1 MGQEKVPIEE
11 ITVTAQTRD
20 EQAGDQGSKGSKGT
34 KEQKGPPQY
43 KDAPVELSAADKLKE
58 TYGDQIDTLVSG
70 YSKNVTGYDEKAD
83 KQDEELLSIF
93 DEMEAAIPERARLAG
108 RRTPYTGGGAQSFL
122 VRRTAGKQIEG
133 ELFEGL
139 RLNKLNYYELRKK
152 ETEARREKDYEAL
165 TSLTEQKIKILSD
178 IDLSVLDAKTARTNA
193 LELEEMKFKLNMN
206 LEQFKYTLDPEKMN
220 ASLAS
225 IPELEKQLAGIGER
239 DIQAAVI
246 SAKGAEAAVKYYGE
260 VFEGA
265 KLFKL
270 EGSAGNTVSYT
281 FPQMYRAYLGQ
292 LDGGAIVTKWKKQP
306 KG

>member
-1 MGQEKVPIEE
+1 
-11 ITVTAQTRD
+11 
-20 EQAGDQGSKGSKGT
+20 
-34 KEQKGPPQY
+34 
-43 KDAPVELSAADKLKE
+43 
-58 TYGDQIDTLVSG
+58 
-70 YSKNVTGYDEKAD
+70 
-83 KQDEELLSIF
+83 
-93 DEMEAAIPERARLAG
+93 
-108 RRTPYTGGGAQSFL
+108 
-122 VRRTAGKQIEG
+122 
-133 ELFEGL
+133 
-139 RLNKLNYYELRKK
+139 
-152 ETEARREKDYEAL
+152 
-165 TSLTEQKIKILSD
+165 
-178 IDLSVLDAKTARTNA
+178 
-193 LELEEMKFKLNMN
+193 MN

-265 KLFKL
+265 KTFKTP
-270 EGSAGNTVSYT
+270 SGNTVSYT